1 MTCRIFACRCALF
14 ILLQP
19 LIFVPSL
26 TGRCTSNL
34 AQRTHSKRERGV
46 AVAIPKPGLLQQ
58 SSLRTWRSE
67 LSAYLFPMLQM
78 NLCQPRQGYRLG
90 ESVKGY
96 PPRVPP
102 RVRDAGC
109 GMRCKPTVLSPDH
122 FRQRTSGFVTRP
134 TRAVNSRAPKL
145 QPGCRGGR
153 KVCFLHPSSS
163 PFCRHLLGLLK

>member
-1 MTCRIFACRCALF
+1 MGERRAWACRWPPWLM
-14 ILLQP
+14 
-19 LIFVPSL
+19 
-26 TGRCTSNL
+26 
-34 AQRTHSKRERGV
+34 RENGDTLVRIQLGKLPV
-46 AVAIPKPGLLQQ
+46 HRIDSV
-58 SSLRTWRSE
+58 
-67 LSAYLFPMLQM
+67 FPILQM